1 MKVSLNFLVIS
12 LLLLCSCS
20 GAKTSKVE
28 VVNDV
33 LPIADPYIL
42 VDGDKYYAYGTFNPD
57 GIDCYWSTDLEQ
69 WHYAGAALLKEN
81 SYGDKWFWAPE
92 VYNVGGK
99 YYMFY
104 SADLHMN
111 VAVSDSPTGPFV
123 QAEKKPLMEE
133 PNIDTSVFFDTD
145 GKAYLYYAHFTPND
159 GEYIHVVELNDDLL
173 SIKPETDTY
182 CIKAEEEW
190 ELIWPKV
197 VEGPSVL
204 KKDDIYYLIYSANG
218 YESHD
223 YAIGV
228 ATATSPLGPWTKSA
242 DNPILRRYEGMVG
255 VGHGAPFTDLKGKSH
270 YVFHAHKSAEEVHP
284 RTSFIVDMKVDS
296 GKVSMGGGLIR
307 PVVVK

>member
-1 MKVSLNFLVIS
+1 M
-12 LLLLCSCS
+12 
-20 GAKTSKVE
+20 
-28 VVNDV
+28 VNDV

-173 SIKPETDTY
+173 SIKPETDT
-182 CIKAEEEW
+182 
-190 ELIWPKV
+190 
-197 VEGPSVL
+197 
-204 KKDDIYYLIYSANG
+204 
-218 YESHD
+218 
-223 YAIGV
+223 
-228 ATATSPLGPWTKSA
+228 
-242 DNPILRRYEGMVG
+242 
-255 VGHGAPFTDLKGKSH
+255 
-270 YVFHAHKSAEEVHP
+270 
-284 RTSFIVDMKVDS
+284 
-296 GKVSMGGGLIR
+296 
-307 PVVVK
+307 